1 MFANP
6 LNRYHLGD
14 VVYIMPPNP
23 TEIVNNFF
31 ELTGFNPDT
40 VIESVVPT
48 DAGKYRFANSP
59 RIYHYRACSV
69 TVVGYL
75 NGAEHFYKHPRT

>member
-48 DAGKYRFANSP
+48 DAGKYHDS
-59 RIYHYRACSV
+59 RI
-69 TVVGYL
+69 
-75 NGAEHFYKHPRT
+75 HPEYTTTGRVA